1 MGIYSYFS
9 TTFLKWVYL
18 FDSFTNNKNMFFPSF
33 LKDNL
38 AYKVFIKN
46 YKKYF
51 ILGTASL
58 IVVDIIST
66 IPPLLIKKAVDI
78 LTSEGSLA
86 KIAYISSIYVLTS
99 LIQGAGRYLWRTN
112 FIGTSFR
119 CEYDLRMA
127 FFRHTET
134 LSQSF
139 FQKYKTG
146 DLMSRATNDLNAVRS
161 AVGPGL
167 LIGLDAMFYFFLIPP
182 IVIYLSPKLALYT
195 FLPLPLMPYFAYKI
209 KNAIDKRFRK
219 VQEQFS
225 SISEKAQEIISGIR
239 VVKGFNMS
247 KQEEKKFGK
256 LCRDYVRKNLSLAL
270 PQSLVGPVF
279 EYITYL
285 GIIILLLIGG
295 NMVMEGTITLGTL
308 IAFQRYISKMVWPM
322 TAVGWCL
329 SLFQRGKASMK
340 RIEEIMDINPEIIS
354 CKSAMKN
361 IRPMGKIDFRNLSF
375 RYREHGD
382 FILQNIDLKIL
393 PGQKVAITG
402 PVGCG
407 KTTLVNLIPRI
418 ILAED
423 NKIFI
428 DDIDINRI
436 DIKELRRHIGFVSQ
450 DTFLFSDKIKN
461 NILFGIP
468 EQSDER
474 KVKKFANISMI
485 SNEIDDLPEGY
496 DSYLGERGVNLS
508 GGQKQRISI
517 ARALAIDP
525 KILILDDCLS
535 GVDARTEEAIIKNIS
550 KVARKKTLI
559 VVTHRIPAVK
569 DFDLIVVMKEGR
581 IVEKGTH
588 QQLIERKG
596 FYNSLYEKEV
606 IKESLEVL

>member
-1 MGIYSYFS
+1 
-9 TTFLKWVYL
+9 
-18 FDSFTNNKNMFFPSF
+18 MFFSSF

-38 AYKVFIKN
+38 AYKVFIKK

-51 ILGTASL
+51 IFGVSSL
-58 IVVDIIST
+58 IVVDVINI
-66 IPPLLIKKAVDI
+66 IPPLLIKEAIDI
-78 LTSEGSLA
+78 LMAEGSFT
-86 KIAYISSIYVLTS
+86 KIAYISGIYVLIS
-99 LIQGAGRYLWRTN
+99 LIQGTGRYLWRTN

-119 CEYDLRMA
+119 CDYDLRMA
-127 FFRHTET
+127 FFKHTET

-146 DLMSRATNDLNAVRS
+146 DLMSRATNDLTAVRM

-209 KNAIDKRFRK
+209 KNIIDKRFRI

-225 SISEKAQEIISGIR
+225 SISEKAQENISGIR

-247 KQEEKKFGK
+247 KQEEGKFGK
-256 LCRDYVRKNLSLAL
+256 LCKGFMRKNLSLAL
-270 PQSLVGPVF
+270 PQSLLGPVF

-285 GIIILLLIGG
+285 GLIILLLVGG
-295 NMVMEGTITLGTL
+295 NMVLEGTITLGTL
-308 IAFQRYISKMVWPM
+308 IAFQRYLSKMVWPM

-340 RIEEIMDINPEIIS
+340 RVEEVMDISPEIVS
-354 CKSAMKN
+354 SKSIIKN
-361 IRPMGKIDFRNLSF
+361 IQPTGKIDFRNLSF
-375 RYREHGD
+375 GYNEHNN
-382 FILQNIDLKIL
+382 IVLQNVNLNII

-418 ILAED
+418 LSAKD

-428 DDIDINRI
+428 DDIDINRM
-436 DIKELRRHIGFVSQ
+436 DVKDLRKHIGFVSQ
-450 DTFLFSDKIKN
+450 DTFLFSEKIKN
-461 NILFGIP
+461 NISFGNP
-468 EQSDER
+468 DMFDER
-474 KVKKFANISMI
+474 KVREFADISMI
-485 SNEIDDLPEGY
+485 SKEIEALPEGY
-496 DSYLGERGVNLS
+496 DSYLGERGINLS

-525 KILILDDCLS
+525 RILILDDCLS

-550 KVARKKTLI
+550 ETARQKTLI
-559 VVTHRIPAVK
+559 VVTHRIPAIK
-569 DFDLIVVMKEGR
+569 DFDLIVVMQEGR
-581 IVEKGTH
+581 IVEQGTH
-588 QQLIERKG
+588 QELDERKG
-596 FYNSLYEKEV
+596 IYKSLYEKEV
-606 IKESLEVL
+606 IKENLEII

>member
-1 MGIYSYFS
+1 
-9 TTFLKWVYL
+9 
-18 FDSFTNNKNMFFPSF
+18 MFFSSF

-38 AYKVFIKN
+38 AYKVFIKK
-46 YKKYF
+46 YKRYF
-51 ILGTASL
+51 IFGVSSL
-58 IVVDIIST
+58 IVVDVLNI
-66 IPPLLIKKAVDI
+66 IPPLLIKEAVDI
-78 LTSEGSLA
+78 LMAEGSFT
-86 KIAYISSIYVLTS
+86 KIAYISGIYVFIS
-99 LIQGAGRYLWRTN
+99 LIQGTGRYLWRTN

-119 CEYDLRMA
+119 CDYDLRMA
-127 FFRHTET
+127 FFKHTET

-146 DLMSRATNDLNAVRS
+146 DLMSRATNDLTAVRM

-209 KNAIDKRFRK
+209 KNIIDKRFK
-219 VQEQFS
+219 IVQEQFS
-225 SISEKAQEIISGIR
+225 SISEKAQENISGIR

-247 KQEEKKFGK
+247 KQEEGKFGK
-256 LCRDYVRKNLSLAL
+256 LCKDFMRKNLSLAL
-270 PQSLVGPVF
+270 PQSLLGPVF

-285 GIIILLLIGG
+285 GIIILLLVGG
-295 NMVMEGTITLGTL
+295 NMVLEGTITLGTL

-340 RIEEIMDINPEIIS
+340 RVEEVMDISPEIVS
-354 CKSAMKN
+354 SKSAIKN
-361 IRPMGKIDFRNLSF
+361 IQPAGKIDFRDLSF
-375 RYREHGD
+375 GYNEHNN
-382 FILQNIDLKIL
+382 IVLQNVNLNII

-418 ILAED
+418 LSPKD

-428 DDIDINRI
+428 DDIDINRM
-436 DIKELRRHIGFVSQ
+436 DVKELRKHIGFVSQ
-450 DTFLFSDKIKN
+450 DTFLFSEKIKN
-461 NILFGIP
+461 NISFGNPELF
-468 EQSDER
+468 DER
-474 KVKKFANISMI
+474 KVREFADISMI
-485 SNEIDDLPEGY
+485 SKEIEALPEGY
-496 DSYLGERGVNLS
+496 DSYLGERGINLS

-525 KILILDDCLS
+525 RILILDDCLS

-550 KVARKKTLI
+550 EAAKQKTLI
-559 VVTHRIPAVK
+559 VVTHRIPAIK
-569 DFDLIVVMKEGR
+569 DFDLIVVMQEGR
-581 IVEKGTH
+581 IVEQGTH
-588 QQLIERKG
+588 QELNERDGIYK
-596 FYNSLYEKEV
+596 SLYEKEV
-606 IKESLEVL
+606 IKESLE